1 VKALLRPRS
10 SIVKYLLSGLTI
22 ILSLSSLSCNPNKG
36 NTMHKLAK
44 MNTPVFWVEG
54 HPGKLDRESWTLE
67 VTGLCDQPRTFSWQE
82 LMKLPKSTADA
93 RLTSV
98 TRWSVRGIWGGVA
111 LSDLLR
117 EVGMRDSCKYIR
129 FWSHGLVYDTS
140 IPLDIAL
147 KEKTIV
153 AWEFD
158 GELLTED
165 YGGPI
170 RAFTP
175 YLWGYKSAKSIVR
188 IELMDHYV
196 PGFWELRGYT
206 DSAEIE
212 AGPMRDINDGG
223 KVKQIPGG
231 EVLDFISR

>member
-1 VKALLRPRS
+1 
-10 SIVKYLLSGLTI
+10 
-22 ILSLSSLSCNPNKG
+22 
-36 NTMHKLAK
+36 M
-44 MNTPVFWVEG
+44 
-54 HPGKLDRESWTLE
+54 
-67 VTGLCDQPRTFSWQE
+67 
-82 LMKLPKSTADA
+82 
-93 RLTSV
+93 
-98 TRWSVRGIWGGVA
+98 
-111 LSDLLR
+111 
-117 EVGMRDSCKYIR
+117 
-129 FWSHGLVYDTS
+129 
-140 IPLDIAL
+140 
-147 KEKTIV
+147 